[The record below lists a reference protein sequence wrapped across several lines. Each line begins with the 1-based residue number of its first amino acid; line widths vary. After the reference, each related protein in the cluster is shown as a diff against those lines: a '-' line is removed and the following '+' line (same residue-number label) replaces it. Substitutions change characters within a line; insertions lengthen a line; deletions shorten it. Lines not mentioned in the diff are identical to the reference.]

1 MKFPSYHV
9 GLDVEK
15 CTALKSWIDEQTPVM
30 EEASKISR
38 YEVLQV
44 RDKDSEAQINKLAS
58 AIDGTVTK
66 FGVPKE
72 QGDTASLNLKVV
84 VFIVTSEDGTTY
96 IIGGGNHTLR
106 GCILSVYGRKVP
118 LVTVPSERIKG
129 FNETELRWVGY
140 RLNSPE
146 SVVDYM
152 RNSNETLKKACRDF
166 HENAGIEIYS
176 DEMRTALMALN
187 IPSQQAE
194 KIIKSTNTQVER
206 DKYNKENMVG
216 KKYINHDTK
225 KNKKKYADMIE
236 ELKSDGKTL
245 AYTITSGSRGA
256 IQSLLMKVMVD
267 HHPDIEKLVVLVK
280 HSKCHW
286 EHEWKTKRMDERN
299 MLNWAMDG
307 RDVETQYVTLDYI
320 QPDTGILDEE
330 I

>member
-15 CTALKSWIDEQTPVM
+15 CTDLKSWIDEQTPVM
-30 EEASKISR
+30 EEASKIAH
-38 YEVLQV
+38 YEALQV
-44 RDKDSEAQINKLAS
+44 REKEDEAQINKLAS

-84 VFIVTSEDGTTY
+84 LFEDVG
-96 IIGGGNHTLR
+96 IGGGNHTLR

-146 SVVDYM
+146 SVVDYL
-152 RNSNETLKKACRDF
+152 RNSNDDLKKACRDF
-166 HENAGIEIYS
+166 HEKAGIEIYS
-176 DEMRTALMALN
+176 DEMLTALMGLN
-187 IPSQQAE
+187 ITSQHAE
-194 KIIKSTNTQVER
+194 KIISATNTQVER
-206 DKYNKENMVG
+206 DRYNKENMVG

-267 HHPDIEKLVVLVK
+267 HHDDIEKLVVLVK

-286 EHEWKTKRMDERN
+286 ELEWKTKRLDERN

-307 RDVETQYVTLDYI
+307 RDVETQYVTLPYV
-320 QPDTGILDEE
+320 QSDTSKINEE